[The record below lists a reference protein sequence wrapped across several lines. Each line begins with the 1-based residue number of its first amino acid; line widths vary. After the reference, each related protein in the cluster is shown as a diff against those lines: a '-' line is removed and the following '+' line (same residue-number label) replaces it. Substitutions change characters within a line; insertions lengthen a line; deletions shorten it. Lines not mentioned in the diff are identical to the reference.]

1 MLKLDNYMPT
11 FRNVL
16 LKEVKEDKTAGGIYI
31 PLSAKRQDETLYE
44 VVKVGKDCT
53 EVMPDH
59 QVYLGPHSS
68 YTTRVIEGQEYL
80 VVNEIQIEGKFSK
93 PATMDDFGHVEVTR
107 RPRTLEEEVEISR
120 EKKEIK
126 TRKREEEYKQWK
138 ENLRYNLQN
147 KDLDDSFR
155 TSHPSEPE
163 ATGSSLI

>member
-1 MLKLDNYMPT
+1 MPT

-93 PATMDDFGHVEVTR
+93 PATMDDFGHVEV
-107 RPRTLEEEVEISR
+107 V
-120 EKKEIK
+120 KEPASK
-126 TRKREEEYKQWK
+126 EQQERWEAGRLQRKREREQRE
-138 ENLRYNLQN
+138 
-147 KDLDDSFR
+147 KDFKLISTGNDGIR
-155 TSHPSEPE
+155 TPHSSEPE
-163 ATGSSLI
+163 TTGSSLI